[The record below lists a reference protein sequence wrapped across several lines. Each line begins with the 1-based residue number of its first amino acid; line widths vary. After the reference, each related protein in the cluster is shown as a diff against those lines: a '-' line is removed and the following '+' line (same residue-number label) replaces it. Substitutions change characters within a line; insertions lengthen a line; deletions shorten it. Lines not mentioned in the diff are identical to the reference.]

1 MSIGAPL
8 PQQHPS
14 AVKIGKI
21 VKSNTQID
29 YVCQVYGRGEAK
41 VLPQSGD
48 YTFGTFV
55 AIQLEE
61 AGGPAQ
67 RLIGVIYTTILMN
80 PEFGVLG
87 PRLSPP
93 AELEVFTPDYMN
105 ETATLVGIIAVGRQ
119 GANGYRQGVPVLAAT
134 VNNTVTRLPDD
145 ELRAFHEDEQGR
157 LCLRYAPI
165 LMGMNNPL
173 VGQLLINVVD
183 RLYDLFPTQQ
193 RQLSVM
199 RNNLAWKSIVEPAR

>member
-1 MSIGAPL
+1 MSNGAP
-8 PQQHPS
+8 PPNPKQ
-14 AVKIGKI
+14 AGVNVGKI
-21 VKSNTQID
+21 VKSNTHID

-41 VLPQSGD
+41 VLPQPSD

-61 AGGPAQ
+61 AGAPAQ
-67 RLIGVIYTTILMN
+67 RLVGVIYTTILMN
-80 PEFGVLG
+80 PEFGTLG

-119 GANGYRQGVPVLAAT
+119 GPDGYRQGVPVLAAT
-134 VNNTVTRLPDD
+134 VNNSVRRLSDD

-157 LCLRYAPI
+157 LSLRYAPI

-173 VGQLLINVVD
+173 VAQLLINVVD
-183 RLYDLFPTQQ
+183 RLHVHFPAEQ